1 MKTVVSKQKAGAG
14 QEKKKKSNLTSD
26 VSNVM
31 PILAGQ

>member
-1 MKTVVSKQKAGAG
+1 MKTVVSKQGVGAG
-14 QEKKKKSNLTSD
+14 QEKKKKCNLMSD